1 MWGSSL
7 IGDMYDTPVELSDA
21 LSKTVVNALSQH
33 PYFDMMQTPIE
44 KSTSSIFT
52 SDDFIQHK
60 FPVNGDGWVEATLG
74 KSADKLIRSLRKMR
88 RQDKENKFEIDG
100 IISDITT
107 LKALETKAT
116 LENLSWGQNYTDVI
130 YGLGLSDRKLK
141 ALRKF
146 GETRSVSLIQ
156 ACEQYRNADTTLK
169 MLDEHEGGWGEEEER
184 AWATAMKSRTD
195 ARKMWSTTLNQ
206 IDNLSKHDIKA
217 LDYISKVLQENG
229 PTTSRT
235 IVSKGIEEGH
245 LRKSFTPTKLSM
257 LIKMYGEE
265 VDIMKGVVKN
275 TFVKMDSKGLVI
287 KDVWSY
293 AAGFLDADGSIFIT
307 ERGEPR
313 ASFVATGSRGKAHC
327 EQMHKALGCGTLALD
342 QRISKNSNRT
352 THRLIFSSKE
362 HLNKLLKGVLSH
374 LKMKGLQ
381 AKAVLAYM
389 DNPDSLRK
397 NELKRLV
404 RYENWKDDKVKAARC
419 LEEWGI
425 DRETVTKYAEGL

>member
-1 MWGSSL
+1 M
-7 IGDMYDTPVELSDA
+7 
-21 LSKTVVNALSQH
+21 
-33 PYFDMMQTPIE
+33 
-44 KSTSSIFT
+44 
-52 SDDFIQHK
+52 
-60 FPVNGDGWVEATLG
+60 
-74 KSADKLIRSLRKMR
+74 KL
-88 RQDKENKFEIDG
+88 
-100 IISDITT
+100 
-107 LKALETKAT
+107 TKAT

-257 LIKMYGEE
+257 LIKMYGE
-265 VDIMKGVVKN
+265 
-275 TFVKMDSKGLVI
+275 
-287 KDVWSY
+287 
-293 AAGFLDADGSIFIT
+293 
-307 ERGEPR
+307 
-313 ASFVATGSRGKAHC
+313 
-327 EQMHKALGCGTLALD
+327 
-342 QRISKNSNRT
+342 
-352 THRLIFSSKE
+352 
-362 HLNKLLKGVLSH
+362 
-374 LKMKGLQ
+374 
-381 AKAVLAYM
+381 
-389 DNPDSLRK
+389 
-397 NELKRLV
+397 
-404 RYENWKDDKVKAARC
+404 
-419 LEEWGI
+419 
-425 DRETVTKYAEGL
+425 